1 MSVIQTIRDRG
12 GLISAIIIAIALLG
26 FILMDAFSSRSNLFG
41 GNTTTVGTIN
51 GKDIDYTAY
60 QKAVKAQEDY
70 YQQQGSPV
78 NENMRQQINESVWN
92 EEISNVVM
100 EKEFEELGITVG
112 KNELNDIL
120 FGKNPPA
127 DLKQGF
133 TDPKTNM
140 YNAEQARQYFNQM
153 KRSKVAADRQRLNN
167 YVINVEK
174 IRMTEKYTSLLS
186 NSVNVP
192 KWFVEKQNIENS
204 QSARV
209 SFVKV
214 PYTTIPDSVAKVS
227 DAEIEAYISKHKD
240 EYKQETETR
249 SVEYVLFNAAPNGA
263 DSNDVRQKL
272 EALKADFAATPE
284 SGLDIFITKSGSESP
299 FIDSYLGSKEIHQP
313 KKDSI
318 LAQPVGVVYGPYLDG
333 NSYGISKVLGVKQ
346 WPDTVKVRH
355 ILVATHTRNPNSPQ
369 QELIPTREDSVA
381 RKRMDTVEALIRNGG
396 IFDSICLKYSDDG
409 SNTTGGVIDNITSNG
424 RWAKEFA
431 DFSFD
436 NKTGKTGVVKTV
448 FGYHYIEILSQK
460 GSSPAYKIAY
470 ITKPIYPSA
479 ATDDSVSNAA
489 GKFAGESADLK
500 AFTAN
505 FDKELRPKGLMK
517 LVASDIKPNDYS
529 ISQGMEASRQLIKA
543 IFEAKKGAVL
553 QPSRIG
559 ENYVVATVTE
569 INKAGT
575 QSVAKA
581 RPAVEAIL
589 SKQKKAKQI
598 AQKIGKVSTLDAVAS
613 AMNQPVLTDSSLRV
627 TGGGPIGFEPR
638 VTGAAFNPA
647 NKGKVVAEPIEGREG
662 VFAIRVDDIIA
673 TAVENANIDQQR
685 KQLEANLRQKM
696 SYPQQVLIKTANV
709 KDNRS
714 KFF

>member
-51 GKDIDYTAY
+51 GKDIDYRAY
-60 QKAVKAQEDY
+60 QNAVKAQEDY
-70 YQQQGSPV
+70 YQQQNQPV
-78 NENMRQQINESVWN
+78 NDNMRQQINESVWN
-92 EEISNVVM
+92 DEISKVVM
-100 EKEFEELGITVG
+100 DKEFNELGITVG

-120 FGKNPPA
+120 FGKNPPP

-140 YNAEQARQYFNQM
+140 YNAEQARQYFTQM
-153 KRSKVAADRQRLNN
+153 KRSKIAADRQRLNN
-167 YVINVEK
+167 YVTSVERN
-174 IRMTEKYTSLLS
+174 RMNEKYISLLT
-186 NSVNVP
+186 NSVNIP

-214 PYTTIPDSVAKVS
+214 PYTTIPDSAAKVS

-249 SVEYVLFNAAPNGA
+249 NVEYVLFNAGPNAA
-263 DSNDVRQKL
+263 DSNEVRQKL
-272 EALKADFAATPE
+272 EALKPEFAAAT
-284 SGLDIFITKSGSESP
+284 DISAFVAKSGSESP
-299 FIDSYLGSKEIHQP
+299 YYDGYLSKNGIKQP
-313 KKDSI
+313 NKDSI
-318 LAQPVGVVYGPYLDG
+318 LAQPIGVVYGPYLDAG
-333 NSYGISKVLGVKQ
+333 SYGLSRVMGVKQ
-346 WPDTVKVRH
+346 WADTVKVRH
-355 ILVATHTRNPNSPQ
+355 ILIATQ
-369 QELIPTREDSVA
+369 QQNQQGQMVPVLDDSTA
-381 RKRMDTVEALIRNGG
+381 KKKIDSIETAIRNGAN
-396 IFDSICLKYSDDG
+396 FDTLCAKFSDDPG
-409 SNTTGGVIDNITSNG
+409 SKDKGGVYDNVYVGQMVPPFNNFI
-424 RWAKEFA
+424 
-431 DFSFD
+431 FD
-436 NKTGKTGVVKTV
+436 NKPGAKGVVKTD
-448 FGYHYIEILSQK
+448 FGYHYIEVLSAK
-460 GSSPAYKIAY
+460 GSSPAYKVAY
-470 ITKPIYPSA
+470 ITKPIYPSSS
-479 ATDDSVSNAA
+479 TDDSVSNAA
-489 GKFAGESADLK
+489 GKFAGESADTK
-500 AFTAN
+500 AFIAN

-529 ISQGMEASRQLIKA
+529 ISQGLEASRQLVKA

-553 QPSRIG
+553 QPYRIG
-559 ENYVVATVTE
+559 ESYVVVTVTD

-575 QSVAKA
+575 QSVSKA
-581 RPAVEAIL
+581 RPVVEAIL
-589 SKQKKAKQI
+589 SKQKKAQQI
-598 AQKIGKVSTLDAVAS
+598 AQKIGKVSTLEAVAS

-627 TGGGPIGFEPR
+627 TGGGLIGFEPR

-662 VFAIRVDDIIA
+662 VFAIKVDDVSA

-685 KQLEANLRQKM
+685 KQLAANLRQRM